1 MKSSLPT
8 IGSAKRWEVVG
19 NIRIINVISFGYI
32 VVILFCLAV
41 FSRLGRQCKPPRLD
55 LSETLHQFEF
65 GTVMKVF
72 FAILLPTSSCHHC
85 HNRAVGSL
93 SRFSSMVNP
102 WSCIVLQ
109 HVEYLRPDPAFSP
122 RHMSL
127 LSNLAQWL
135 TCWATSSFIGYEACL
150 TPLAVGSNTWYAKR
164 FGWLR
169 YNEVSLKNGDI
180 FYCRTSVFLL
190 MFDFCLDYMVRPL
203 GDVSVRSA
211 SRRWVTSERSSIF
224 HDWVFIVSS
233 PRDPTKLSSNFI
245 NAFSQISFSGHVWC
259 ATIGFH

>member
-19 NIRIINVISFGYI
+19 NIRIIDVISFGYI

-150 TPLAVGSNTWYAKR
+150 TPMAVVSNTWFEKTGQKR
-164 FGWLR
+164 RKGGGFG
-169 YNEVSLKNGDI
+169 SMT
-180 FYCRTSVFLL
+180 C
-190 MFDFCLDYMVRPL
+190 P
-203 GDVSVRSA
+203 
-211 SRRWVTSERSSIF
+211 
-224 HDWVFIVSS
+224 
-233 PRDPTKLSSNFI
+233 P
-245 NAFSQISFSGHVWC
+245 
-259 ATIGFH
+259 